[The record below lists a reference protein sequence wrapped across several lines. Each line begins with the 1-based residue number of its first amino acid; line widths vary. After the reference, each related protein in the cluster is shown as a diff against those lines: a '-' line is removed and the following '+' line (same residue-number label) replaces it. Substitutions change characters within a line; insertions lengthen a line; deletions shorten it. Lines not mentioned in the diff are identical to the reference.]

1 MISKFKNND
10 IIEFIQDNINS
21 DPSEIVLKGAKNL
34 ELPIREIVLQIES
47 RQKGMKK
54 IPEWVNNK
62 RLVFPA
68 KEYLEQASSQ
78 KTAEF
83 KATLYHG
90 NSLVDLTGGTG
101 IDAYYMSKNFK
112 KTLYVESERYLCELA
127 KHNFYELETRIDI
140 YQSKAEE
147 FIEKN
152 TEFFDLIYLD
162 PSRRNKSK
170 QRVIQIEDYTPNVI
184 NMLPRLI
191 LQGEIIV
198 IKASPMVD
206 IKRTIK
212 QLKYVSKVIC
222 LAVGNEMKEVLFE
235 MRKIITEETTI
246 QAVNLEYDTNH
257 YISATY
263 SNEMN
268 CNPCIKKPQNYL
280 YDSNSAIRKAG
291 FFNLI
296 GTKYNL
302 CKLEHHTHLYTS
314 NESIKDFPGRIFKV
328 IEVIKPN
335 KKIIK
340 KIASNGII
348 NVITKNYPL
357 NANEIK
363 NKYNLKDGGDECLI
377 FCKIHSLGY
386 KVIHCKIQKHL

>member
-10 IIEFIQDNINS
+10 IIEFIQENINS

-34 ELPIREIVLQIES
+34 ELPIREIALQIES

-68 KEYLEQASSQ
+68 KKYLEQASSQ

-83 KATLYHG
+83 KATLYRG

-101 IDAYYMSKNFK
+101 IDAYYMSKNFTK
-112 KTLYVESERYLCELA
+112 ILYVESEKYLCELA
-127 KHNFYELETRIDI
+127 RYNFDELETTIEV
-140 YQSKAEE
+140 YQSKAEK
-147 FIEKN
+147 FIEN
-152 TEFFDLIYLD
+152 NSEYFDMIYLD

-170 QRVIQIEDYTPNVI
+170 QRVIQIEDYSPNVI
-184 NMLPRLI
+184 QMLPKLI

-198 IKASPMVD
+198 LKASPMVD

-235 MRKIITEETTI
+235 MRKVITEETTI
-246 QAVNLEYDTNH
+246 EAVDLGYNTNH
-257 YISATY
+257 SISATY

-268 CNPCIKKPQNYL
+268 CNSCIKQPQKYL
-280 YDSNSAIRKAG
+280 YDANSAIRKAG

-296 GTKYNL
+296 GIKYNL
-302 CKLEHHTHLYTS
+302 CKLENHTHLYTS
-314 NESIKDFPGRIFKV
+314 NESIKGFPGRIFKV

-348 NVITKNYPL
+348 NVVAKNYPI

-363 NKYNLKDGGDECLI
+363 KKYNLKDGSNEFLI
-377 FCKIHSLGY
+377 FCTIHSLGY
-386 KVIHCKIQKHL
+386 RVIYCVLQ

>member
-21 DPSEIVLKGAKNL
+21 DPSEIVLKGSKNL
-34 ELPIREIVLQIES
+34 ELPIREIALQIES

-62 RLVFPA
+62 RLVFPE
-68 KEYLEQASSQ
+68 KKYLEQASSQ

-127 KHNFYELETRIDI
+127 KYNFGELETTIEV

-147 FIEKN
+147 FIEN
-152 TEFFDLIYLD
+152 NSEHFDMIYLD

-170 QRVIQIEDYTPNVI
+170 QRVIQIEDYSPNVI

-191 LQGEIIV
+191 PQGEIIV

-235 MRKIITEETTI
+235 MRKVITEETTI
-246 QAVNLEYDTNH
+246 EAVNLMHDTNH
-257 YISATY
+257 YISGTY
-263 SNEMN
+263 LLERK
-268 CNPCIKKPQNYL
+268 CNPSIKQPQTYL
-280 YDSNSAIRKAG
+280 YDANSAIRKAG

-296 GTKYNL
+296 GSNFNL
-302 CKLEHHTHLYTS
+302 GKLENHTHLYTS
-314 NESIKDFPGRIFKV
+314 NESIKGFPGRIFKV
-328 IEVIKPN
+328 IEVNKPN

-340 KIASNGII
+340 KIASNGKI

-363 NKYNLKDGGDECLI
+363 NKYKLKDGGNEFLI
-377 FCKIHSLGY
+377 FCRIHSLGHR
-386 KVIHCKIQKHL
+386 VIYCVLQ